1 MNAQRHLFAMKLA
14 AIFLALIL
22 GLSLSCSS
30 VVTHGNTAI
39 VPVPETGRNHESL
52 VLQRA
57 KDHPGDY
64 DIEFIGDSITE
75 GWEGAG
81 KNVWQEFYGQRRVIN
96 LGVGG
101 ERTQNVLWRLKQ
113 GQLRDVNTKVAVV
126 LIGTNNSNGDDNSA
140 PEILEGVTAIVNQIR
155 QRQPQTKIILL
166 GIFPRS
172 AFRAQR
178 EKILLVNEGL
188 ARLDDGESIFYIDIR
203 SQLME
208 SDGSISMEIM
218 PDLLHLSEQGYR
230 IWAQAME
237 PKIEELLAR

>member
-1 MNAQRHLFAMKLA
+1 MNAQDHLFAVKVA
-14 AIFLALIL
+14 AISLALIL
-22 GLSLSCSS
+22 GMSLSCSS
-30 VVTHGNTAI
+30 VATHSNTAI
-39 VPVPETGRNHESL
+39 VPVPQTGSNHEPL
-52 VLQRA
+52 ALQRA
-57 KDHPGDY
+57 KDHPGNY

-81 KNVWQEFYGQRRVIN
+81 ENVWQEFYGRRRVIN
-96 LGVGG
+96 MGVGG
-101 ERTQNVLWRLKQ
+101 ERTQNVLWRFEQ
-113 GQLRDVNTKVAVV
+113 GQLSDIKARVAVV

-155 QRQPQTKIILL
+155 QRQPTTKIILL

-178 EKILLVNEGL
+178 DKILLVNQGL
-188 ARLDDGESIFYIDIR
+188 ARLDDGGNIYYIDIR

-208 SDGSISMEIM
+208 RDGSLSMETM

-230 IWAQAME
+230 IWAQAIE
-237 PKIEELLAR
+237 PKIKELLAQ